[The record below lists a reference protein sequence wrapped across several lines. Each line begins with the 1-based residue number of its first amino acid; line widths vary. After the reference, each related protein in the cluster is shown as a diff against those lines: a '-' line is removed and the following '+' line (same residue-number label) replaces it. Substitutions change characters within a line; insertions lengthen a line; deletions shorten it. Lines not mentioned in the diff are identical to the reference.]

1 MFEQVGYNITS
12 EEHLNV
18 QIKGSL
24 VFFRSGVYM
33 PLLSLSLTLI
43 VCPGTRFSISIVQP
57 HSLLYL
63 ILSILLVTHKFGHSS
78 NVNKSKFRVSMSKF
92 RDK

>member
-1 MFEQVGYNITS
+1 MVEQVGYNSTS
-12 EEHLNV
+12 EERLNV

-43 VCPGTRFSISIVQP
+43 VCPGTHFSIFIGQP

-63 ILSILLVTHKFGHSS
+63 ILSKHMVTHKFGHST
-78 NVNKSKFRVSMSKF
+78 NVSKSKF